1 MNTTVDNPEAG
12 KKEQPPALIPAV
24 EANAS
29 KRKCSFEEW
38 CDKLQRFSIRVAV
51 YASLGTVAVSLGCG
65 LIYLFALWQQ
75 AE

>member
-1 MNTTVDNPEAG
+1 MNTTVDKPEAG
-12 KKEQPPALIPAV
+12 KTQQSALIPEV
-24 EANAS
+24 EEKAS
-29 KRKCSFEEW
+29 TRKCSFEEW